1 MQYSA
6 NASSWKRRG
15 ILTAIFLVAVLTQA
29 SWLMYSTFTAFESAI
44 DHGQS
49 SPPSPILGI
58 VAAGELI
65 AVLLIFA
72 QRRPDDADE
81 DRTPLDAA
89 LGPPAGRGGRARKFD
104 VFLSYS
110 RRQFYFAESLMLRL
124 ERKSVSVWFDT
135 SRIQAGDDWKESIDQ
150 GLSTCT
156 SLVLVASRD
165 ALASKNVDLEWRTA
179 LKNDKKI
186 YVVFF
191 EVVQLPPELSRAA
204 VAIID
209 MRTGFEPRA
218 RKLAELLANPG
229 SGHRDRA
236 PAKSLRRFSPRQPPT
251 TLLITITLMLIL
263 ATSVFFDILNVRT
276 LVAITTPHQ
285 KNIPDGA
292 DISFT
297 THLIGFTFHG
307 LSSKVYAFLGI
318 AVVTLLLTAMTA
330 FLLVA
335 IRYRRRFILTLLP
348 LALLGS
354 SWLYLNT
361 SFINH
366 STNHIIEDISGRL
379 MSTPANLNSSAWRDL
394 GDMLLGRYVAYGSSS
409 SFDYGSPF
417 LSVGDVGPYL
427 ATTSAHWRG
436 PTLLLLALATIALL
450 TAQRSGALFRRLA
463 TGSASEQLRFQ
474 HNRPQG
480 QPKGPGTSRSGAYRE
495 QKSRWIAPVRPPQ
508 WRLLYEPED
517 SHIAAEI
524 ETVLARRVRGDGG
537 STQRRDVAIVLLT
550 NHTRQ
555 ASLEHLERDN
565 PDLICVVC
573 TNIRPVETLKVL
585 RRHQWF
591 DYRQR
596 SYDKLILLARSL
608 QKSPTASTGY
618 SFPALPERLTNL
630 VVPGSVRYRSHA
642 MRLCAIWLLAVNL
655 FGGGRIYSSFAQ
667 DEGAGAIFPVLA
679 KLMFWICIPCCL
691 YLFWL
696 AVELAACRTTYQR
709 FLRRRR
715 TVMIVLFVTQLQFLL
730 GFNDQLSITLLGTLI
745 NVFLAIA
752 WFTPD
757 AGRLHRWLPAD
768 QNQITRTVG
777 TLAVPLW
784 QQFARSSMIYLALF
798 VLCYLSALLFFAD
811 AA

>member
-1 MQYSA
+1 MQHSA
-6 NASSWKRRG
+6 NVSSWKRRG
-15 ILTAIFLVAVLTQA
+15 ILPAIFLVAVLAQA
-29 SWLMYSTFTAFESAI
+29 SWLMYSTFTAFEVEVDS
-44 DHGQS
+44 GNS
-49 SPPSPILGI
+49 SPPSPVWGVI
-58 VAAGELI
+58 AAGELI
-65 AVLLIFA
+65 VVLIIFA
-72 QRRPDDADE
+72 RRWPDDADE

-89 LGPPAGRGGRARKFD
+89 FGRLAGRGNRAGKTD

-110 RRQFYFAESLMLRL
+110 RRQFYFAESLMLRFG
-124 ERKSVSVWFDT
+124 RNAVSVWFDT

-156 SLVLVASRD
+156 SLVLVASAD

-179 LKNDKKI
+179 LENGKEI
-186 YVVFF
+186 YVVLF
-191 EVVQLPPELSRAA
+191 EAVRLPPELSRAA

-209 MRTGFEPRA
+209 MRTGFERKA
-218 RKLAELLANPG
+218 RKLAELIANPG
-229 SGHRDRA
+229 GDHRERA
-236 PAKSLRRFSPRQPPT
+236 PAMSLLRLVPRQPPT
-251 TLLITITLMLIL
+251 IVLITITLILIL
-263 ATSVFFDILNVRT
+263 ATSVFFDILNART

-285 KNIPDGA
+285 KNIPDDS
-292 DISFT
+292 DIGFA
-297 THLIGFTFHG
+297 THLIGLTFHG
-307 LSSKVYAFLGI
+307 LPSKVYAFLGI
-318 AVVTLLLTAMTA
+318 TVVTLLLTAMTA

-335 IRYRRRFILTLLP
+335 ILYRRRFILTLLP
-348 LALLGS
+348 LVLLGS

-361 SFINH
+361 SFIDH
-366 STNHIIEDISGRL
+366 ATNHIVVEIGGGI
-379 MSTPANLNSSAWRDL
+379 MSMPANTNSSAWRDV
-394 GDMLLGRYVAYGSSS
+394 GDMLLGRYVDGSSL

-427 ATTSAHWRG
+427 TTTSAHWRG
-436 PTLLLLALATIALL
+436 PTLLLLALATIAFL

-474 HNRPQG
+474 HNRPE
-480 QPKGPGTSRSGAYRE
+480 GPGTSLSAAYSE
-495 QKSRWIAPVRPPQ
+495 QKSRRIAPKRPPQ

-517 SHIAAEI
+517 IHIAAEI
-524 ETVLARRVRGDGG
+524 DTVLAERVRGDGA
-537 STQRRDVAIVLLT
+537 STLRRDVAIVLLT

-596 SYDKLILLARSL
+596 SSDKLTLLARSL
-608 QKSPTASTGY
+608 QKSPTASTDY

-630 VVPGSVRYRSHA
+630 VVPGSVRYRSQA
-642 MRLCAIWLLAVNL
+642 MRLCAIWLLAINL
-655 FGGGRIYSSFAQ
+655 LGGGRIYSSSVQ
-667 DEGAGAIFPVLA
+667 NEGAGVLFLVLA

-691 YLFWL
+691 YLFSL
-696 AVELAACRTTYQR
+696 AVELTACRTTYQR
-709 FLRRRR
+709 FLRRRNK
-715 TVMIVLFVTQLQFLL
+715 VMIILFVTQLQFLL

-757 AGRLHRWLPAD
+757 AGQLHRWLPAD
-768 QNQITRTVG
+768 QNQDTRTVG

-784 QQFARSSMIYLALF
+784 QQFARSSVIYLALF
-798 VLCYLSALLFFAD
+798 VFCYTSGLIFFAD